1 MYGPWKDL
9 GVQVW
14 AVASNEERSTVQN
27 FADQLGL
34 DLPVLLDEDGA
45 VWARYVEA
53 GAFPTAPYPQEW
65 LIGSDGVVTYY
76 ANQLEIDAVEA
87 AIEAELAEP

>member
-14 AVASNEERSTVQN
+14 AIASNEDRSAVQG

-34 DLPVLLDEDGA
+34 ELPVLFDEDGA
-45 VWARYVEA
+45 VWGKYVEA

-65 LIGSDGVVTYY
+65 LIGRDGVVTYY
-76 ANQLEIDAVEA
+76 ANELDIDAVEA
-87 AIEAELAEP
+87 ALETALAAE